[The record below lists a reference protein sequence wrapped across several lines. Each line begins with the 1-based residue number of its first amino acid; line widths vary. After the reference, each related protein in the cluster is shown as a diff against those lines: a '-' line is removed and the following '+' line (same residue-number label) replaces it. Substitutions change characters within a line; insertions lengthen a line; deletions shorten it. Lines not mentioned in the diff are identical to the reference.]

1 MEKEN
6 NQKKYGSNDKKR
18 QKKIANPTEMQ
29 NQKTVQMDLL
39 LLYENLFISPLIC

>member
-18 QKKIANPTEMQ
+18 QKKTANPTEM
-29 NQKTVQMDLL
+29 
-39 LLYENLFISPLIC
+39 

>member
-18 QKKIANPTEMQ
+18 QKKTANPTEMQ